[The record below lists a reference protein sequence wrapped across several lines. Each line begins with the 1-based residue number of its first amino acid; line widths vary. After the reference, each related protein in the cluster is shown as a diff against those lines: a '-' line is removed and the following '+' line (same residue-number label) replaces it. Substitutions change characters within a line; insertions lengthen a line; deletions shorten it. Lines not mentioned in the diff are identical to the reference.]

1 MANPT
6 MFYAVSMNKPLPTN
20 DDEES
25 PTFSALELHRKIIT
39 KVRIRLLVTFWLAI
53 NSHSSIFSLSFS
65 FYFFL
70 SISFFLFLSFYFFL
84 SLFLSLSLSV
94 SLSFFLSFFLSQF
107 ALVSSTFSPSLSLSI
122 SLSSF
127 IWVFLKLKIS
137 LFDWN
142 LTSHFAEYIYRE
154 NAKLDFEWFKEKW
167 FFKIILY
174 NLRV

>member
-53 NSHSSIFSLSFS
+53 NSHSSIFSLSLS

-70 SISFFLFLSFYFFL
+70 SISFFLSFYL
-84 SLFLSLSLSV
+84 SLSLSLSLSV
-94 SLSFFLSFFLSQF
+94 SLSFFLSQF
-107 ALVSSTFSPSLSLSI
+107 ALFSSTFSLY
-122 SLSSF
+122 LSSF
-127 IWVFLKLKIS
+127 RWVFLKLKIS